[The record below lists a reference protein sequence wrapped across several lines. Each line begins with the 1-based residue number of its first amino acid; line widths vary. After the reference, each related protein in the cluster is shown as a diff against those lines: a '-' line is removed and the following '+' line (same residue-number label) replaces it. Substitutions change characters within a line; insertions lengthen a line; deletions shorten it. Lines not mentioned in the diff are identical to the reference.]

1 MLITVVC
8 VIIFGV
14 ILLSKTINEK
24 EKEGT
29 TIKNSKTLIVYY
41 SRTGNTKAV
50 AELIKEKVGG
60 DLVQIETKEE
70 RPTDYRMEVEQNAQ
84 EQEVDTLPELK
95 TTIPNFENYDR
106 IFIGTP
112 TWNMALPQSV
122 VSFLDGYNFNGKTV
136 IPFNTNGGYGPGST
150 FRQINAGTQGAKVLD
165 GYTVKGGE
173 ETNGI
178 ILAIKGENKAKVSKE
193 IDVWLEK
200 IKQLKR

>member
-1 MLITVVC
+1 M
-8 VIIFGV
+8 
-14 ILLSKTINEK
+14 
-24 EKEGT
+24 
-29 TIKNSKTLIVYY
+29 IVYY

-60 DLVQIETKEE
+60 DLVQIETKDA

-84 EQEVDTLPELK
+84 EQEVDTLPGLK

-122 VSFLDGYNFNGKTV
+122 VSFLDSYNFKGKTV

-178 ILAIKGENKAKVSKE
+178 MLAIKGENKAKVSKE
-193 IDVWLEK
+193 IDVWLER

>member
-1 MLITVVC
+1 
-8 VIIFGV
+8 
-14 ILLSKTINEK
+14 
-24 EKEGT
+24 
-29 TIKNSKTLIVYY
+29 
-41 SRTGNTKAV
+41 
-50 AELIKEKVGG
+50 
-60 DLVQIETKEE
+60 
-70 RPTDYRMEVEQNAQ
+70 MEVEQNAQ

-122 VSFLDGYNFNGKTV
+122 VSFLNGYNFKGKTV